1 MDPRGGVPRNFTPD
15 QFCDLLRC
23 EARRLGELSNVM
35 PHVQQS
41 KTEIVSLT
49 SLRGIAAWWVVFYHG
64 SDLPF
69 YSLLQGSFHGWL
81 PRGYLAVDLFF
92 VLSGFIIARSYG
104 DQFRVF
110 SFGSYLKF
118 LWLRLAR
125 IYPLHLFVMVL
136 YLSVPVAILVLSSRA
151 DISGRFDPAY
161 YLFSLL
167 LIQNWGFLPGLDW
180 NVPAWSISTEWMAY
194 ILFPGLL
201 AVAGLAARV
210 RLLGVLL
217 VGLLVVTAAVFARVG
232 QLGWDIEHFGVVRC
246 VLEFWVG
253 LCLYHLTP
261 ADPSR
266 LLRWGALLAFV
277 ALCLA
282 HTGPGAPDYLV
293 MPAAF
298 VCLVFAL
305 CRDDGPFAAVL
316 AMPVL
321 HWLGT
326 ISYSTYLVHYFVRE
340 WVKFGLV
347 RDGIPPSL
355 ALLAYVAAT
364 LAGSAVLYRWV
375 EVPGRTAMR
384 GLIATRAPEA
394 DPAPRAVGRAPG
406 RPTRERPGG
415 EPGHA

>member
-1 MDPRGGVPRNFTPD
+1 MT
-15 QFCDLLRC
+15 
-23 EARRLGELSNVM
+23 
-35 PHVQQS
+35 PHVQPS
-41 KTEIVSLT
+41 RVEIISLS
-49 SLRGIAAWWVVFYHG
+49 SLRGIAAWWVVLYHG
-64 SDLPF
+64 SDLPS
-69 YSLLQGSFHGWL
+69 YSFLQGSLHGWL

-104 DQFRVF
+104 HQFQRF
-110 SFGSYLKF
+110 SFRSYVGF

-125 IYPLHLFVMVL
+125 IYPLHLFMMVA
-136 YLSVPVAILVLSSRA
+136 YLSIPVAILTLSSQG
-151 DISGRFDPAY
+151 DISGRFDATY

-194 ILFPGLL
+194 ILFPVLL
-201 AVAGLAARV
+201 AAAGLAARV
-210 RLLGVLL
+210 RLLGALL
-217 VGLLVVTAAVFARVG
+217 VGVLAAVAAVFAWVG
-232 QLGWDIEHFGVVRC
+232 ELGWDIEHFGVVRC
-246 VLEFWVG
+246 VLEFWAG
-253 LCLYHLTP
+253 LCLCRLTP

-266 LLRWGALLAFV
+266 PLRWGALLAFV

-282 HTGPGAPDYLV
+282 HTGLGAPDYLV

-298 VCLVFAL
+298 VCVVFAL
-305 CRDDGPFAAVL
+305 CRDDGPLHAVL
-316 AMPVL
+316 ANPVL

-355 ALLAYVAAT
+355 SLLIYVAAT
-364 LAGSAVLYRWV
+364 LAGSAVLYRWI
-375 EVPGRTAMR
+375 ELPGRTAMR
-384 GLIATRAPEA
+384 SLIAARAPEGTPEA
-394 DPAPRAVGRAPG
+394 DPAAPRGATGRAPG
-406 RPTRERPGG
+406 HPTRGRRSG